1 MQTSKIITLTT
12 DFGGADSYVG
22 QMKGAALTIDPD
34 VRLVDLCHGVP
45 PQDVRAGSYVLES
58 GYGAFPA
65 GTVHVAVVDPGV
77 GTDRRMV
84 AVQAGEHF
92 FLAPDNGL
100 LTRVLRRERLVAA
113 HLIQHDSFLGPRRS
127 TTFAG
132 RDVFAPAAAWMC
144 RGIDL
149 DRLGPPATELVEL
162 DPGSERLELGRAVR
176 IPVVHVDHFGSVVLD
191 VRIEALTSVLGHAP
205 DERSSLRLSAEK
217 GQVARFHT
225 TYARAEGAEPFFL
238 INSAGYLE
246 VAVRGGRAD
255 EALGLRAGMHPEL
268 RIG

>member
-1 MQTSKIITLTT
+1 
-12 DFGGADSYVG
+12 
-22 QMKGAALTIDPD
+22 
-34 VRLVDLCHGVP
+34 
-45 PQDVRAGSYVLES
+45 
-58 GYGAFPA
+58 
-65 GTVHVAVVDPGV
+65 
-77 GTDRRMV
+77 MV
-84 AVQAGEHF
+84 AVQAGQHF

-149 DRLGPPATELVEL
+149 DRLGPPASELVEL

-205 DERSSLRLSAEK
+205 DEQTSLRLSAER
-217 GQVARFHT
+217 GQVTRFRT

-255 EALGLRAGMHPEL
+255 EALGLRSGMHPEL